1 MKLNTA
7 NILTL
12 AQKEFADNVYSTR
25 FRVLLALVIVILLS
39 GSISDVENQSN
50 IFEEGS
56 FITVYTMGTF
66 LPILG
71 LALGYDAIVKEKV
84 SDSLNTLL
92 THPVFR
98 DNIILGKITGG
109 FLTLALVIILSII
122 SSIGVTLV
130 LTGIPVSMT
139 EINRI
144 IVFSFVS
151 FIYISVFFALGV
163 LFSVVFNNPA
173 KSFITGIVLWAVFI
187 LAFGQIT
194 ALIASVTT
202 GEVLYSENEEH
213 AQIVDQKLQYLSPL
227 NHYFQAVAGISISY
241 DEEDLKTSTGLFDMS
256 HSLGQ
261 WLNDYWTNIVL
272 LAIVPFLLIISSL
285 LIFIKQDITRG

>member
-25 FRVLLALVIVILLS
+25 FRVLLALVMIVLLS

-109 FLTLALVIILSII
+109 LLTLALVIILTII
-122 SSIGVTLV
+122 FSIGVTLV

-202 GEVLYSENEEH
+202 GEVLFSDDEEH
-213 AQIVDQKLQYLSPL
+213 LQAVDQKLQYLSPL
-227 NHYFQAVAGISISY
+227 NHYYQAVAGISISY
-241 DEEDLKTSTGLFDMS
+241 DEEDLKTSTGLFDMG

-272 LAIVPFLLIISSL
+272 LVIAPFLLIISSL